1 MNPQYKQYENTELWA
16 TIWQSLDELVENGDL
31 EEKTPRG
38 HIVGYLCEKLT
49 KEQEQEQ
56 EK

>member
-1 MNPQYKQYENTELWA
+1 LNPQYKQYENTELWA

-49 KEQEQEQ
+49 KEQEQE
-56 EK
+56 K